1 MGLLLKVIPKVL
13 VQKVGFVLCL
23 KVKIRK
29 KFSSG
34 SKGTSLYYAGKSLE
48 SEVMTVITHL
58 NEIADAYKLSVE
70 IVRYMQESGRKVTV
84 IWGNENIMTEVFG
97 TD

>member
-1 MGLLLKVIPKVL
+1 
-13 VQKVGFVLCL
+13 
-23 KVKIRK
+23 
-29 KFSSG
+29 
-34 SKGTSLYYAGKSLE
+34 
-48 SEVMTVITHL
+48 MTVITHL

-70 IVRYMQESGRKVTV
+70 IVRYMQDTGKKVTV